1 MGIFKCSSWDLRSSP
16 PVSDESFLSLLN
28 EDKFQAAVHGAA
40 RAQENEPIISG
51 LW

>member
-1 MGIFKCSSWDLRSSP
+1 MGIFKCSSRDLRSSP
-16 PVSDESFLSLLN
+16 PLSDEAFLSLLN

-40 RAQENEPIISG
+40 RTRENEPIKTG